1 MKIRNTGFTSLIILQ
16 GEVKYEEK
24 LFLADVFVRHCLNQ
38 ANIYGGVL
46 VCDRMRCIGDRGGV
60 LYIYCIYTVVS

>member
-1 MKIRNTGFTSLIILQ
+1 M
-16 GEVKYEEK
+16 KYEEK